1 MFPKASC
8 RSAIDA
14 ARNAAEEFGDSS
26 RVVSGGLAELARC
39 SENASERDCKRVLVH
54 KYQLA
59 LPVER
64 SVLGVADNPSLKF
77 PILKMESWIQFL
89 LRNSCWHILCGLV
102 RRDKQREKDILTNFW
117 SKYRKVCPTHD
128 VFRLAAE
135 GHLKLE
141 KTAPIL
147 LHGDEGRGRKHSAYL
162 VVSFRSILGRG
173 IQAGETQKRIRKVKK
188 PYLKQLCNYKGHS
201 FTSRFMISG
210 MRKCDYSGENAE
222 VFSALMSSCAEQAQS
237 LATNGIVDSEGERHW
252 CMLIGIT
259 GDWPWLHKSGG
270 FTRSFHNAQKRKNQ
284 QVAHGICHECKAGQH
299 GVPFEQVGT
308 KRPVWVGTRFTE
320 DPFWE
325 PSPFRIVP
333 HSPSKLP
340 ALWVWDFFHCWHLG
354 IAKRFIGSALVLLS
368 MAEPGTSVDERFSSL
383 SDRYIAW
390 CSSNNHR
397 CHIQKISKE
406 CIAWPTS
413 RHFPCGIW
421 HKGELTTVLMNF
433 LESTFIERSF
443 PGEPLLEL
451 VRQATIAIN
460 SAIRIMYRADL
471 WLTISESCAVAGNG
485 LRFLRRYEVLAR
497 QSMDRN
503 LNLFEF
509 APKIH
514 PLQKIFLQLHWGSEQ
529 NIEQLNPL
537 SVSVQQCEDFIG
549 RPSRLSRRVASGQ
562 ITTERVLDL
571 YLMACY
577 PQWIAAGFLI
587 RPG

>member
-147 LHGDEGRGRKHSAYL
+147 LHGDEGSRKHSAYL

-201 FTSRFMISG
+201 FTSCFMISG

-259 GDWPWLHKSGG
+259 GDWP
-270 FTRSFHNAQKRKNQ
+270 
-284 QVAHGICHECKAGQH
+284 
-299 GVPFEQVGT
+299 
-308 KRPVWVGTRFTE
+308 
-320 DPFWE
+320 
-325 PSPFRIVP
+325 
-333 HSPSKLP
+333 
-340 ALWVWDFFHCWHLG
+340 
-354 IAKRFIGSALVLLS
+354 
-368 MAEPGTSVDERFSSL
+368 
-383 SDRYIAW
+383 
-390 CSSNNHR
+390 
-397 CHIQKISKE
+397 
-406 CIAWPTS
+406 
-413 RHFPCGIW
+413 
-421 HKGELTTVLMNF
+421 
-433 LESTFIERSF
+433 
-443 PGEPLLEL
+443 
-451 VRQATIAIN
+451 
-460 SAIRIMYRADL
+460 
-471 WLTISESCAVAGNG
+471 
-485 LRFLRRYEVLAR
+485 
-497 QSMDRN
+497 
-503 LNLFEF
+503 
-509 APKIH
+509 
-514 PLQKIFLQLHWGSEQ
+514 
-529 NIEQLNPL
+529 
-537 SVSVQQCEDFIG
+537 
-549 RPSRLSRRVASGQ
+549 
-562 ITTERVLDL
+562 
-571 YLMACY
+571 
-577 PQWIAAGFLI
+577 
-587 RPG
+587 

>member
-77 PILKMESWIQFL
+77 PILKMESWIQFM

-162 VVSFRSILGRG
+162 VASFRSILGRG

-222 VFSALMSSCAEQAQS
+222 A
-237 LATNGIVDSEGERHW
+237 
-252 CMLIGIT
+252 
-259 GDWPWLHKSGG
+259 
-270 FTRSFHNAQKRKNQ
+270 
-284 QVAHGICHECKAGQH
+284 
-299 GVPFEQVGT
+299 
-308 KRPVWVGTRFTE
+308 
-320 DPFWE
+320 
-325 PSPFRIVP
+325 
-333 HSPSKLP
+333 
-340 ALWVWDFFHCWHLG
+340 
-354 IAKRFIGSALVLLS
+354 
-368 MAEPGTSVDERFSSL
+368 
-383 SDRYIAW
+383 
-390 CSSNNHR
+390 
-397 CHIQKISKE
+397 
-406 CIAWPTS
+406 
-413 RHFPCGIW
+413 
-421 HKGELTTVLMNF
+421 
-433 LESTFIERSF
+433 
-443 PGEPLLEL
+443 
-451 VRQATIAIN
+451 
-460 SAIRIMYRADL
+460 
-471 WLTISESCAVAGNG
+471 
-485 LRFLRRYEVLAR
+485 
-497 QSMDRN
+497 
-503 LNLFEF
+503 
-509 APKIH
+509 
-514 PLQKIFLQLHWGSEQ
+514 
-529 NIEQLNPL
+529 
-537 SVSVQQCEDFIG
+537 VSVQQCEDFIG

-562 ITTERVLDL
+562 ITTERVLDR